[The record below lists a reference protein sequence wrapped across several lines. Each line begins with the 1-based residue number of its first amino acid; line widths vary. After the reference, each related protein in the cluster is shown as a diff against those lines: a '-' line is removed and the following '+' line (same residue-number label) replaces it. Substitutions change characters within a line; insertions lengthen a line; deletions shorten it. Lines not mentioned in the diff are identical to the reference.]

1 MVSPSS
7 DLAVSPSNFE
17 RKRIAPKRHRKQ
29 LAPVGRA

>member
-1 MVSPSS
+1 MVGPPS

-17 RKRIAPKRHRKQ
+17 CKRVAPNRHRKQ